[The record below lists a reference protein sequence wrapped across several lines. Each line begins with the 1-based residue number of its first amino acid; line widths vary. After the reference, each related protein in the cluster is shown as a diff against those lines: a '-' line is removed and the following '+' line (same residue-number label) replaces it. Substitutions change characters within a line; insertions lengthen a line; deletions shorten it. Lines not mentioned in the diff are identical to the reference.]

1 MHVKLSKGD
10 ARVWVKFGKEYDTTW
25 AKRTT
30 TIRLT
35 IGEETVSAVA
45 ICSRKDNFCK
55 RTGRKTALQKLLAN
69 NPTTFASYH
78 DRKAMWQAV
87 CPEFFKGPNASV
99 WGYRLNIENAFL
111 DLLLA
116 ARKAAS
122 APGQNWLEEQVKLAK
137 VIQRI
142 EGKSE

>member
-1 MHVKLSKGD
+1 MHVKLSQGD
-10 ARVWVKFGKEYDTTW
+10 AKVWIQFDTPKPDW
-25 AKRTT
+25 QNYKRST

-69 NPTTFASYH
+69 NPTTFTNVD

-87 CPEFFKGPNASV
+87 CPEFFDEPNQFDFKK
-99 WGYRLNIENAFL
+99 AFFN
-111 DLLLA
+111 LLA
-116 ARKAAS
+116 ASKKAAS
-122 APGQNWLEEQVKLAK
+122 APGKDWLEEQVKLAK

-142 EGKSE
+142 EGKEV